1 MNNLALQ
8 FEALYRGLQ
17 RAHGAY
23 TVTHADE
30 AKAGKMAG
38 KAVTVMEQPTVEK
51 WARHLAGEQG
61 LGLVPIDENNRCR
74 WGAIDIDEYREGLLE
89 EVEAKTLELALPL
102 ICIRTKSGGIHVTC
116 YLTEPVDARIVRGKM
131 MEIAG
136 ALGYA
141 GVEIYPKQTVLAS
154 ERDCGNWLNMPYFDA
169 GKTTRY
175 AIYKGQPLTAE
186 KFISLAMA
194 LRRTPQEFIQ
204 IALPTSEHF
213 ADGPPCLQTLA
224 MQRVAVGGRNDAL
237 FAMGVY
243 AKMKFGSDVW
253 EAELDTYNS
262 TLFTPPLPSREVQTL
277 IKSLGRKAG
286 YFYPCSKPP
295 LTSYCNKHEC
305 GKREF
310 GIGQGASEPTLS
322 IGQLVKLCTEPP
334 TWIIDVEGA
343 RFELETEE
351 LMSQA
356 KFAKCCLERINQW
369 PPMVKPAVWQK
380 LVQDRLTN
388 VELIEAPKEASADG
402 RVMWHLEQFC
412 VVTANAR
419 VREEMLLGKPF
430 TDNGRHY
437 FRSEDLKR
445 YLDQHGFRDMTMRKI
460 WGLLRHRAGAK
471 HEQFNIR
478 GKCVQAWSVPA
489 FDKQTEAF
497 EPVQNKTEF

>member
-1 MNNLALQ
+1 MTLALQ

-17 RAHGAY
+17 RAHGAF

-38 KAVTVMEQPTVEK
+38 KAVTVMEQPTIEK

-89 EVEAKTLELALPL
+89 EIEAKTLELALPL

-116 YLTEPVDARIVRGKM
+116 YLTEPVDARIVRSKM

-169 GKTTRY
+169 DKTTRY
-175 AIYKGQPLTAE
+175 AIYKGEPLTAE

-194 LRRTPQEFIQ
+194 LRRTPQEFLA
-204 IALPTSEHF
+204 IAMKGSEHF
-213 ADGPPCLQTLA
+213 EDGPPCLQRLA
-224 MQRVAVGGRNDAL
+224 LEKVMVGGRNDVL

-243 AKMKFGSDVW
+243 ARKKYGDENW
-253 EAELDTYNS
+253 ESKVDQYNAE
-262 TLFTPPLPSREVQTL
+262 LFTPPLGSREVMVL
-277 IKSLGRKAG
+277 CKSVGRKS
-286 YFYPCSKPP
+286 YFYPCKTPA
-295 LTSYCNKHEC
+295 LKAYCNMSQC
-305 GKREF
+305 RNAEF
-310 GIGQGASEPTLS
+310 GSGDALNESTLTIGR
-322 IGQLVKLCTEPP
+322 LVKLCTEPP

-356 KFAKCCLERINQW
+356 KFAKCCMERINQW

-471 HEQFNIR
+471 HEQFQIK
-478 GKCVQAWSVPA
+478 GKCVQCWSVPE